1 MKKTN
6 WVVLET
12 KNLNLPTIHGF
23 LRDDGTLI
31 IENDDGLKILTNE
44 NVGLADFARDANCL
58 HVYGPEEYAGSWSY
72 SGENDKTRG
81 DWNTPYPLVFRKVS
95 S

>member
-1 MKKTN
+1 MKQTN

-12 KNLNLPTIHGF
+12 KNINLPTIHGF

-31 IENDDGLKILTNE
+31 IKHDDGLEILTNE
-44 NVGLADFARDANCL
+44 NFGLADFARDANRL
-58 HVYGPEEYAGSWSY
+58 HVSGPEEYAGSWSY
-72 SGENDKTRG
+72 SREKDTTRG
-81 DWNTPYPLVFRKVS
+81 NWSTRYPLVFRKVS